1 MTTTALERA
10 QVQVSFNESQIALIK
25 RTIARDATD
34 DELKLF
40 LAQCQRTGL
49 DPFDRQIYFSKRRQ
63 WNAKLNDYE
72 EVGRAETTID
82 GFRVVADRTGEMDG
96 QDVEWCGADGVWVDV
111 WLDDDVPPV
120 AARVRVYRRGCAHF
134 FPGIAK
140 YREYVQT
147 KRDGSPNAMWVKMPA
162 NQIAKCAEALA
173 LRKAF
178 PKQLSGIYTADEMA
192 QADVI
197 DAPRTLDERAQQAAA
212 VVAARE
218 NETAAAD
225 LREAERTVVSGH
237 EIAPPGFFYVRG
249 YKFSPRTGMH
259 EATLLKYDAQ
269 GGSLKVATKKPRGA
283 LLEKAETYG
292 VPVRVSITP
301 KQPAVKGEAWL
312 EEIDLHD
319 SAAHGPIK

>member
-1 MTTTALERA
+1 MTTTALAERTT
-10 QVQVSFNESQIALIK
+10 VQVSFTESQIALIK

-63 WNAKLNDYE
+63 WNSKLNDYE

-96 QDVEWCGADGVWVDV
+96 QDVEWCGADGQWLDV
-111 WLDDDVPPV
+111 WLDDELPPV

-134 FPGIAK
+134 FPAVAK

-147 KRDGSPNAMWVKMPA
+147 TKDGKPNQMWRKMPA

-192 QADVI
+192 QADVVVE
-197 DAPRTLDERAQQAAA
+197 PPPVRTLDERATYAAA
-212 VVAARE
+212 VVAAR
-218 NETAAAD
+218 D
-225 LREAERTVVSGH
+225 DAERGVTSWH
-237 EIAPPGFFYVRG
+237 EVAPPGFHFVKN
-249 YKFSPRTGMH
+249 YKYTARNGMH
-259 EATLLKYDAQ
+259 EAVLLNYDAQ
-269 GGSLKVATKKPRGA
+269 GGSLKVATKQPRGSQ
-283 LLEKAETYG
+283 LERAETFG
-292 VPVRVSITP
+292 VPIKVATSP
-301 KQPAVKGEAWL
+301 KEPPVKGEAWL
-312 EEIDLHD
+312 ESIEFHD
-319 SAAHGPIK
+319 AAKHGPIK